1 MKKIEEV
8 TCIKFEDRSKT
19 NHKELVQLIV
29 TKKYKPRLLINHL
42 THEYSWFSLN
52 LKKDYIE
59 FRDGNGCRSLVG
71 RAGQKQEIILIKYC
85 AEEHTLIHEVHLF
98 IKGIF
103 K

>member
-29 TKKYKPRLLINHL
+29 TKKYKTRLLRKYF
-42 THEYSWFSLN
+42 THEYSWFNLN

-85 AEEHTLIHEVHLF
+85 AEEHTLIHEVF
-98 IKGIF
+98 IVLILI
-103 K
+103 